1 LYEKR
6 YLRRYNNSAKF
17 GDETLQF
24 MRRDIDQINPQN
36 WKNYI
41 RHVIKIE
48 ETYRQDFVQEL
59 IIELGNDATSESSE
73 DNTGRN

>member
-1 LYEKR
+1 MKH
-6 YLRRYNNSAKF
+6 YNK
-17 GDETLQF
+17 QF
-24 MRRDIDQINPQN
+24 IRKGIDQITPQN

-48 ETYRQDFVQEL
+48 ETYRQNFVQEL

-73 DNTGRN
+73 DDTGRN